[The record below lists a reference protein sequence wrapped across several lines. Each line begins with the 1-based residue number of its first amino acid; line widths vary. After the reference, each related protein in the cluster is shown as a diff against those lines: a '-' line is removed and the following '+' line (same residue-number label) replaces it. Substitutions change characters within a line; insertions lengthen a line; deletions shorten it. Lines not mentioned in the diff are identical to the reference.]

1 MERTQMLAFLLSQD
15 RLIRLNLDM
24 LEGLLREVK
33 ADIEEMNLLA
43 EACLTPEELE
53 VYKKTTLMAEGNFLV
68 KVSEVLDH
76 IYHMYEVFNF
86 DVAFLFDL
94 PEELC
99 KEVERL
105 NAVNSINTKL
115 ELLISILDEILLA
128 ERESEKL
135 KAILTPF
142 RVYREVLEQGIAFN
156 RKLEEMNLQKTG

>member
-1 MERTQMLAFLLSQD
+1 MLAFLLSYD

-24 LEGLLREVK
+24 LEGLLKEVK

-43 EACLTPEELE
+43 ESCLSPKELE
-53 VYKKTTLMAEGNFLV
+53 IYRKTTLRAEGDFLV

-76 IYHMYEVFNF
+76 IYDMYEVFNF

-99 KEVERL
+99 REVERL
-105 NAVNSINTKL
+105 NVVSSINTKL
-115 ELLISILDEILLA
+115 ELLIAILDEILLA
-128 ERESEKL
+128 EREGEKL
-135 KAILTPF
+135 KAILIPF

-156 RKLEEMNLQKTG
+156 RKLEELNFQKTG